1 MRPNEIWGFL
11 SSIWVVFS
19 TGFFFFFSPKK
30 TLSPLKDSIGPEGCY
45 HKARTELN
53 YFFYHMEALNNHV
66 IFKIYQ
72 DLIRVERFLRQQQKG
87 GFDVDK

>member
-1 MRPNEIWGFL
+1 MLLMRSG
-11 SSIWVVFS
+11 VFIFNL
-19 TGFFFFFSPKK
+19 GCLFHRLFFFSPKK
-30 TLSPLKDSIGPEGCY
+30 TLIPLKDSIGPEGCY

>member
-1 MRPNEIWGFL
+1 MRSGGFYL
-11 SSIWVVFS
+11 QF
-19 TGFFFFFSPKK
+19 GLFFPQAFFFFSPKK
-30 TLSPLKDSIGPEGCY
+30 TLIPLKDSIGPEGCY

>member
-1 MRPNEIWGFL
+1 MRSGGFYL
-11 SSIWVVFS
+11 QF
-19 TGFFFFFSPKK
+19 GLFFPQAFFFFFSPKK
-30 TLSPLKDSIGPEGCY
+30 TLIPLKDSIGPEGCY